1 MRPAPAPEVE
11 GRLSRPITPED
22 AMKMIATPA
31 RPTAPPMTVDELEQ
45 MDDFAHTSGRARHL
59 EIANHVA
66 LPFDPQG
73 MANRWRRRAEQ
84 HRGTAHSLIGILR
97 LFDLHPEAH
106 MLRVGGCDWTEKAAR
121 KALAHERDQH
131 RRCCVQLGF
140 WLRQIENAEPEPAAV
155 VRPELGFQIRQ
166 LGAQGLTL
174 VIDVW
179 EAGTYVA
186 SVDDAGQTLDTALI
200 DRARAA
206 FLLDDSRRWLLVTPE
221 AAKTWFADALRR
233 AQPLRLLAAE

>member
-1 MRPAPAPEVE
+1 
-11 GRLSRPITPED
+11 
-22 AMKMIATPA
+22 MKMIATPD
-31 RPTAPPMTVDELEQ
+31 RPAAAPPMTVEDLEL
-45 MDDFAHTSGRARHL
+45 MDDHAHTSGRVRHL

-66 LPFDPQG
+66 LPFDLQG

-84 HRGTAHSLIGILR
+84 HRNTARMLIGVLR
-97 LFDLHPEAH
+97 FLVDLHPEAH
-106 MLRVGGCDWTEKAAR
+106 MVRVAGCDWTEKAAR
-121 KALAHERDQH
+121 KELAHQRDRH
-131 RRCCVQLGF
+131 RQCCVQLGF
-140 WLRQIENAEPEPAAV
+140 WLRQIVDEEPEPAAV

-186 SVDDAGQTLDTALI
+186 SVEDEGQTLDTALV

-221 AAKTWFADALRR
+221 AAKTWFADALRC